1 MTDKDTKPEGQAGAA
16 QTPDPPTQ
24 ATPPRGNPERDQQSV
39 DKGKEQLDK
48 ISGN

>member
-1 MTDKDTKPEGQAGAA
+1 MPEDQTQTDRPENGEQQAKNAK
-16 QTPDPPTQ
+16 
-24 ATPPRGNPERDQQSV
+24 ATPPRGNQDTDHESV